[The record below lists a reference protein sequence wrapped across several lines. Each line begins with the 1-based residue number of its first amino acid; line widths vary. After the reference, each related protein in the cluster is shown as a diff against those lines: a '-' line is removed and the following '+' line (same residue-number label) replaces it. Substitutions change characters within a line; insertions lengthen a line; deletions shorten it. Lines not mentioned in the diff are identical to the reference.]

1 MWRKRIVGIGI
12 VFLLALCVLLG
23 RLIQVQLVETNHFTK
38 HNINLV
44 EASVK
49 QRSQEMLLDN
59 GRGTFLDK
67 NGDSLTHQTKS
78 VLILFPF
85 LNKMEWDS
93 KKVADIIGT
102 SEYNVKKS
110 ILDAKD
116 PVVFGGKNPLELT
129 SSQMSA
135 INQLKI
141 PGVFA
146 AEKKFHINNN
156 IAEQLLGITGQNEE
170 QLQKRYPDRKL
181 VGTTLIGLTGL
192 ERSFDEFLLPD
203 GESKLVYHVD
213 AKGGPLFGLNV
224 KYVEPANPFYPVNIR
239 TTIDTELQEM
249 AEKLVDEQGIKK
261 GGLVLLNLEDNTVAA
276 MVSRPQINKTNPY
289 QTDGVN
295 NYMLKQQIVG
305 SVFKTVIAAAA
316 IDNKLDDANTQ
327 YDCSKKINGEQDPN
341 YQHGMLNFTE
351 SFAVSCNNTFG
362 TLAKDLKEIDENLL
376 EKYAEK
382 LSLTSLVGWQGS
394 IFHSAE
400 FQQFSG
406 EEKGRVFLNEEAK
419 KDKNYVALTGIG
431 QHEVRVTPLAVAN
444 MMATI
449 ARGGTKESVRV
460 VSDIQYKNGTTLYS
474 FDRQELDGEKISPYT
489 ASRLQKLLREVVTN
503 EKGTGRWFQDLP
515 FEVAGKSGT
524 AETGVLK
531 EGKQLH
537 NKWFA
542 GYFPFDNP
550 KYALVTVNLDVYS
563 DEGGVNQLFAEVVK
577 GVYEKEQKSAQ

>member
-12 VFLLALCVLLG
+12 LFLFALCILLG
-23 RLIQVQLVETNHFTK
+23 RLIQVQLIETNHFTK

-67 NGDSLTHQTKS
+67 NGNSLTHQTKA

-85 LNKMEWDS
+85 LKKMDWDS

-102 SEYNVKKS
+102 SEYNVKNS
-110 ILDAKD
+110 IIDAKD
-116 PVVFGGKNPLELT
+116 PVVFGGKKPLELT
-129 SSQMSA
+129 SRQMSA

-146 AEKKFHINNN
+146 AEKKFHINNS

-170 QLQKRYPDRKL
+170 QLGKRYPDRKL
-181 VGTTLIGLTGL
+181 GGSTLIGLTGL

-224 KYVEPANPFYPVNIR
+224 KYVEPANPFYPVNVR
-239 TTIDTELQEM
+239 TTIDTDLQQM
-249 AEKLVDEQGIKK
+249 AEDLVDEQGIKK
-261 GGLVLLNLEDNTVAA
+261 GGLVLLDLEDNSIAA
-276 MVSRPQINKTNPY
+276 MVSRPKINAEDPY

-316 IDNKLDDANTQ
+316 IDNKLDDNNKQ
-327 YDCSKKINGEQDPN
+327 YDCSKKINGEEDLT
-341 YQHGMLNFTE
+341 YQHGMLNFTD

-362 TLAKDLKEIDENLL
+362 TIAKKLSDIDENLI
-376 EKYAEK
+376 EEYAAK
-382 LSLTSLVGWQGS
+382 LSLTSLVGWRGS
-394 IFHSAE
+394 VFHSPD
-400 FQQFSG
+400 FKQFSG
-406 EEKGRVFLNEEAK
+406 EEMGRVFLNEEAK

-431 QHEVRVTPLAVAN
+431 QHEVRVTPLEVAN

-449 ARGGTKESVRV
+449 ARGGEKESVRV
-460 VSDIQYKNGTTLYS
+460 VSDIQYKNGTTFYS
-474 FDRQELDGEKISPYT
+474 FDKQELDGGKISPYT

-503 EKGTGRWFQDLP
+503 NKGTGRWFQDLP
-515 FEVAGKSGT
+515 YEIAGKSGT
-524 AETGVLK
+524 AETGVYK
-531 EGKQLH
+531 EEKQLH

-542 GYFPFDNP
+542 GYFPYEKP

-577 GVYEKEQKSAQ
+577 GIDKKQQNAAR

>member
-1 MWRKRIVGIGI
+1 M
-12 VFLLALCVLLG
+12 
-23 RLIQVQLVETNHFTK
+23 
-38 HNINLV
+38 
-44 EASVK
+44 
-49 QRSQEMLLDN
+49 
-59 GRGTFLDK
+59 
-67 NGDSLTHQTKS
+67 
-78 VLILFPF
+78 
-85 LNKMEWDS
+85 
-93 KKVADIIGT
+93 
-102 SEYNVKKS
+102 
-110 ILDAKD
+110 
-116 PVVFGGKNPLELT
+116 
-129 SSQMSA
+129 
-135 INQLKI
+135 
-141 PGVFA
+141 
-146 AEKKFHINNN
+146 
-156 IAEQLLGITGQNEE
+156 
-170 QLQKRYPDRKL
+170 
-181 VGTTLIGLTGL
+181 

-376 EKYAEK
+376 EIYAEK

-419 KDKNYVALTGIG
+419 RIKT
-431 QHEVRVTPLAVAN
+431 
-444 MMATI
+444 M
-449 ARGGTKESVRV
+449 
-460 VSDIQYKNGTTLYS
+460 
-474 FDRQELDGEKISPYT
+474 
-489 ASRLQKLLREVVTN
+489 LL
-503 EKGTGRWFQDLP
+503 
-515 FEVAGKSGT
+515 
-524 AETGVLK
+524 
-531 EGKQLH
+531 
-537 NKWFA
+537 
-542 GYFPFDNP
+542 
-550 KYALVTVNLDVYS
+550 
-563 DEGGVNQLFAEVVK
+563 
-577 GVYEKEQKSAQ
+577 

>member
-12 VFLLALCVLLG
+12 LFLFALCILLG
-23 RLIQVQLVETNHFTK
+23 RLIQVQLIETNHFTK

-67 NGDSLTHQTKS
+67 HGNSLTHQTKA

-85 LNKMEWDS
+85 LNKMDWDS

-102 SEYNVKKS
+102 SEYNVKNS
-110 ILDAKD
+110 IIDAKD
-116 PVVFGGKNPLELT
+116 PVVFGGKEPLELT
-129 SSQMSA
+129 SRQMSA

-146 AEKKFHINNN
+146 AEKKFHINNT

-170 QLQKRYPDRKL
+170 QLGKRYPDRKL
-181 VGTTLIGLTGL
+181 GGSTLIGLTGL

-224 KYVEPANPFYPVNIR
+224 KYVEPANPFYPVNVR
-239 TTIDTELQEM
+239 TTIDTDLQQM
-249 AEKLVDEQGIKK
+249 AEDLVDEQGIKK
-261 GGLVLLNLEDNTVAA
+261 GGLVLLDLEDNSVAA
-276 MVSRPQINKTNPY
+276 MVSRPKINEADPY

-316 IDNKLDDANTQ
+316 IDHKLDDNNKQ
-327 YDCSKKINGEQDPN
+327 YDCSKKINGEEDLT

-362 TLAKDLKEIDENLL
+362 TIAKELSNIDENLI
-376 EKYAEK
+376 EEYAAK
-382 LSLTSLVGWQGS
+382 LSLTSLVGWRGS
-394 IFHSAE
+394 VFHSTD
-400 FQQFSG
+400 FKQFSG
-406 EEKGRVFLNEEAK
+406 EEMGRVFLNEEAK
-419 KDKNYVALTGIG
+419 RDKNYVALTGIG
-431 QHEVRVTPLAVAN
+431 QHEVRVTPLEVAN

-449 ARGGTKESVRV
+449 ARGGEKESVRV
-460 VSDIQYKNGTTLYS
+460 VSDIQYKNGTTFYS
-474 FDRQELDGEKISPYT
+474 FDKQELDGEKISPYT

-503 EKGTGRWFQDLP
+503 NKGTGRWFQELP
-515 FEVAGKSGT
+515 YKVAGKSGT
-524 AETGVLK
+524 AETGVYK
-531 EGKQLH
+531 EEKQLH

-542 GYFPFDNP
+542 GYFPYEKP

-577 GVYEKEQKSAQ
+577 GIDKKQKNAAP